1 MTVASTVRKQ
11 TFTLDGVTAA
21 FDFTFRALVGSPT
34 DIKAIS
40 TTSGTDTILVYTTN
54 YTVSVA
60 ADGVGG
66 TLTLVSPSAT
76 GSGTLTV
83 YRETTNTQ
91 GSDYDNYNQFDADTL
106 ETDLDIRTLISQEQA
121 EETGRTLQLGIAVT
135 GVSATLPTPTSDEY
149 LAWNSAATAI
159 VNKTVVA
166 ADSVV
171 VTSQA
176 NAEAGTNNT
185 EFMTP
190 LRDRQAQAA
199 YNLVLDSAV
208 NYAKAAD
215 IASATTMD
223 IGAAT
228 GNFVDITG
236 TVTTTALGTVQAGTK
251 RTLRFIT
258 AGQTLTHNGTSL
270 ILPGSANIVTA
281 ANDIGEFVSL
291 GSGNWIC
298 TNYQLATGL
307 GGNPTMLDVN
317 TTEVTG
323 LMTNSAAE
331 TTAYQFSVP
340 ANTLRTNNIL
350 AFNLWGTSVNNS
362 AGSTVITVRFKYGST
377 TMITSTL
384 NWGQNATHRDV
395 EVAILLKADAA
406 TAAQTANMKWLDELL
421 ATSTDRNII
430 PTNGTATED
439 STGALNFTLTV
450 QSDTSH
456 AAIGMVVKAVRLM
469 KYTSV

>member
-54 YTVSVA
+54 YTVSVD

-121 EETGRTLQLGIAVT
+121 EESGRTLQLGIAVT
-135 GVSATLPTPTSDEY
+135 GVSATLPTPAADEY

-159 VNKTVVA
+159 VNKTFVA

-236 TVTTTALGTVQAGTK
+236 TVTTTALGTVQAGTTRK
-251 RTLRFIT
+251 LRFIT
-258 AGQTLTHNGTSL
+258 AGQILTHNATSL
-270 ILPGSANIVTA
+270 ILPGGANITTA
-281 ANDIGEFVSL
+281 ANDIAEFVSL
-291 GSGNWIC
+291 GSGNWLC
-298 TNYQLATGL
+298 TNYQRASGL
-307 GGNPTMLDVN
+307 GVWEFVS
-317 TTEVTG
+317 TTTFSSTASVEVTG
-323 LMTNSAAE
+323 LATGYDY
-331 TTAYQFSVP
+331 TFSFR
-340 ANTLRTNNIL
+340 NTLPATDTVSL
-350 AFNLWGTSVNNS
+350 LMQTSDDG
-362 AGSTVITVRFKYGST
+362 GSTYDSAWGDY
-377 TMITSTL
+377 ITSGGTYTSL
-384 NWGQNATHRDV
+384 KIVGVMGNVAGEGCTTDVTIPNPRASAHTHV
-395 EVAILLKADAA
+395 
-406 TAAQTANMKWLDELL
+406 W
-421 ATSTDRNII
+421 S
-430 PTNGTATED
+430 
-439 STGALNFTLTV
+439 
-450 QSDTSH
+450 
-456 AAIGMVVKAVRLM
+456 IGMYFFDNGFRNYTQEGGKRDAVESVDAVKFFMESGNIASGVMNVYRRKL
-469 KYTSV
+469 S